1 MKLIIAGS
9 RTIEVNEHTIQ
20 DLISHFDIK
29 PDIVLSGGA
38 SGIDSCGERYAD
50 LVGAEIE
57 LHKAEWDKYGRAAGP
72 RRNEQMAK
80 EADALLLIWDG
91 GSNGSRNMKQNMK
104 HLGKPVYE
112 VILMGDNNE

>member
-9 RTIEVNEHTIQ
+9 RTIDV
-20 DLISHFDIK
+20 DPDFLRGAIK
-29 PDIVLSGGA
+29 FFNLEPTEIVSGCAKGV
-38 SGIDSCGERYAD
+38 DKCGELYAVY
-50 LVGAEIE
+50 VGNVPIKKFPAD
-57 LHKAEWDKYGRAAGP
+57 WTKYGRAAGP
-72 RRNEQMAK
+72 KRNEQMAK

-112 VILMGDNNE
+112 VILMGDK